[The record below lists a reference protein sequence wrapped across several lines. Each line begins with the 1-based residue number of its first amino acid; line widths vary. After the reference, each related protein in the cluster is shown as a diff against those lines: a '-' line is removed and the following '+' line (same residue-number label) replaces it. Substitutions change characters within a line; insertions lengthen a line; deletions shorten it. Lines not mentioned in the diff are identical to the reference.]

1 MARILGIQKELA
13 AKEMKADISFADS
26 RKDNP
31 ANMTMSKNTLT
42 WVFTILCNAAIALRN
57 FTVIEQR
64 WNANLHPQSHDCVN
78 WRCHMISAATTT
90 LASRPRL
97 PRGSAVC

>member
-42 WVFTILCNAAIALRN
+42 WVFTIYAMLLLRYVTLQLSN
-57 FTVIEQR
+57 NGGMQISTHNHMTV
-64 WNANLHPQSHDCVN
+64 
-78 WRCHMISAATTT
+78 
-90 LASRPRL
+90 
-97 PRGSAVC
+97 

>member
-1 MARILGIQKELA
+1 MPEEVCLELLDMWQKAGQVSSRENLSMARILGIQKELA

-42 WVFTILCNAAIALRN
+42 
-57 FTVIEQR
+57 
-64 WNANLHPQSHDCVN
+64 
-78 WRCHMISAATTT
+78 
-90 LASRPRL
+90 
-97 PRGSAVC
+97 

>member
-1 MARILGIQKELA
+1 LSRTGGKLWSKAGGVGELQRQWEEVCLELLDMWQKAGQVSSQDIENLSMAGILGIQKELA

-42 WVFTILCNAAIALRN
+42 
-57 FTVIEQR
+57 
-64 WNANLHPQSHDCVN
+64 
-78 WRCHMISAATTT
+78 
-90 LASRPRL
+90 
-97 PRGSAVC
+97 

>member
-1 MARILGIQKELA
+1 MNTCLELGENFGVKQEVLESYRDSGKMPEEVCLELLDMWQKAGQVSSQDIENLSMAGILGIQKELA

-42 WVFTILCNAAIALRN
+42 
-57 FTVIEQR
+57 
-64 WNANLHPQSHDCVN
+64 
-78 WRCHMISAATTT
+78 
-90 LASRPRL
+90 
-97 PRGSAVC
+97 